1 MKVLH
6 KCLFCN
12 KKFFDYLSNNRK
24 YCSRSC
30 HGKNNTRTQYKV
42 GHAPNDK
49 NFKTGKVL
57 CKGYVMVL
65 NKKHPNATLPH
76 GYIREHRIVMESI
89 IGHHLLPEE
98 VVHHKNG
105 IKSDNRKENLQ
116 LFNNHKEHRLHHVKE
131 KRICQK

>member
-1 MKVLH
+1 
-6 KCLFCN
+6 
-12 KKFFDYLSNNRK
+12 
-24 YCSRSC
+24 
-30 HGKNNTRTQYKV
+30 
-42 GHAPNDK
+42 
-49 NFKTGKVL
+49 
-57 CKGYVMVL
+57 MVL